1 MDWDIGRLGE
11 KEVGRVTA
19 MSLSGATSKRVA
31 AGREEANFRE
41 SGRDTIAA
49 CKSGDIEP
57 MSGSGQYLHKCP
69 ILESTGSLL
78 SDSHSQEGASYFKA
92 V

>member
-31 AGREEANFRE
+31 AGREEANFRQ
-41 SGRDTIAA
+41 SGGDTIAA
-49 CKSGDIEP
+49 CKS
-57 MSGSGQYLHKCP
+57 
-69 ILESTGSLL
+69 
-78 SDSHSQEGASYFKA
+78 
-92 V
+92 